1 MALNQKQTEILRE
14 IRRCVSGRG
23 YPPTVRELCAAVA
36 LRSPSTVHAHLAELE
51 KQGFITRAAGK
62 TRAIVLCE
70 EPDSRPGIPILG
82 KVAAGQPISAQ
93 EDIRGRLPYTP
104 EDDGEY
110 FALVIQGDSMI
121 KAGILDGDHVVVRR
135 QPAARSGQIV
145 VALLGEE
152 ATCKRLCK
160 TDREVLLLPE
170 NDAYDPIPGE
180 NARILGRVTAVV
192 RTYR

>member
-1 MALNQKQTEILRE
+1 MALNQKQTEILQE
-14 IRRCVSGRG
+14 IRRCVSERG

-62 TRAIVLCE
+62 TRAIVLRE
-70 EPDSRPGIPILG
+70 EPVGQGIPILG
-82 KVAAGQPISAQ
+82 KVAAGEPISAQ
-93 EDIRGRLPYTP
+93 EDIRGWLPFTP
-104 EDDGEY
+104 EEEGDH
-110 FALVIQGDSMI
+110 FALIIQGDSMV
-121 KAGILDGDHVVVRR
+121 KAGILDGDRVVVRR
-135 QPAARSGQIV
+135 QPTARSGQIV

-192 RTYR
+192 RTYK